1 MELPKRIQK
10 RDGSVVDFRS
20 QKIIDAVTR
29 AGKATG
35 EFEAPRAEEIVREH
49 VLPSLEVDDKGVCHI
64 EAVQDAVEQA
74 LFKVAASRRFAPTSS
89 TANRAP
95 RCATP
100 RRAG

>member
-64 EAVQDAVEQA
+64 EAVQDAVEHA
-74 LFKVAASRRFAPTSS
+74 LFKVGYFT
-89 TANRAP
+89 TLRAYI
-95 RCATP
+95 
-100 RRAG
+100 AG